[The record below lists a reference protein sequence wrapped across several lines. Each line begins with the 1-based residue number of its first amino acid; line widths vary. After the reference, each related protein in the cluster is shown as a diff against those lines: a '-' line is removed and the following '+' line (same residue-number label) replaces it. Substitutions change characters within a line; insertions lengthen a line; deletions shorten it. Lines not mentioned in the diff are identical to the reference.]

1 MGMVPTTTEADAVE
15 SGLRAGLQTRSADSR
30 AFEEFWRRIR
40 GGNLIP
46 RRGDFNIAR
55 AARFVRDLVL
65 MEAPAPDRKSMRIR
79 LAGER
84 YQEIAGYN
92 LAGRDHLEHFDHDYR
107 DGALTT
113 GWLMFNHP
121 CGLWQITPMH
131 TAKGYGQYIEVTA
144 FPLGAGE
151 DGIPLLLCHVRLT
164 GELLHTR
171 GQRFS
176 LDTAT
181 DFHFI
186 DLGAGI
192 PNWDA

>member
-1 MGMVPTTTEADAVE
+1 MVPTTEHAREGMQAALWSRSQESRDFEA
-15 SGLRAGLQTRSADSR
+15 LWNRM
-30 AFEEFWRRIR
+30 R
-40 GGNLIP
+40 GGALVPP
-46 RRGDFNIAR
+46 RSSFNVAK

-65 MEAPAPDRKSMRIR
+65 MEAPAPERRTIRIR

-84 YQEIAGYN
+84 YQEIAGCN
-92 LAGRDHLEHFDHDYR
+92 LAGRDHLEHFDADYR

-113 GWLMFNHP
+113 GWLMANHP

-131 TAKGYGQYIEVTA
+131 TAKGYGQYIEVTG

-164 GELLHTR
+164 GRLLHTR
-171 GQRFS
+171 DNRFGM
-176 LDTAT
+176 DTAS

-186 DLGAGI
+186 DVGAGV
-192 PNWDA
+192 PVWAD

>member
-1 MGMVPTTTEADAVE
+1 MGMVPTTDHAQARPLADLL
-15 SGLRAGLQTRSADSR
+15 SRSAQSR
-30 AFEEFWRRIR
+30 DFEDLWRRMR
-40 GGNLIP
+40 GGNLMP
-46 RRGDFNIAR
+46 RRNDFNVAR

-65 MEAPAPDRKSMRIR
+65 MEAPAPNRRQMRIR

-131 TAKGYGQYIEVTA
+131 TAKGYGQYIEVSG

-164 GELLHTR
+164 GEILHSSNNR
-171 GQRFS
+171 LS
-176 LDTAT
+176 LDTAA

-186 DLGAGI
+186 DVGAGV
-192 PNWDA
+192 PEWAA

>member
-1 MGMVPTTTEADAVE
+1 MGMVPTTTTEAVAA
-15 SGLRAGLQTRSADSR
+15 GLRAGLLTRSAESHE
-30 AFEEFWRRIR
+30 FEKLWRRMR

-46 RRGDFNIAR
+46 RRNDFNVAR

-65 MEAPAPDRKSMRIR
+65 MEAPAPERRQMRIR

-84 YQEIAGYN
+84 YQEIAGCN
-92 LAGRDHLEHFDHDYR
+92 LAGRDHLEHLDQDYR
-107 DGALTT
+107 EGAMTT
-113 GWLMFNHP
+113 GWMMFNHP

-131 TAKGYGQYIEVTA
+131 TAKGYGQYIEVTG

-171 GQRFS
+171 ESRFS
-176 LDTAT
+176 MDTAA

-192 PNWDA
+192 PNWE

>member
-1 MGMVPTTTEADAVE
+1 MGMVPTTEHALRGMQDGLWSRSQE
-15 SGLRAGLQTRSADSR
+15 SRD
-30 AFEEFWRRIR
+30 FEEMWNRMR
-40 GGNLIP
+40 GGALVP
-46 RRGDFNIAR
+46 RRSNFNVAK

-65 MEAPAPDRKSMRIR
+65 MEAPAPERRTMRIR

-92 LAGRDHLEHFDHDYR
+92 LAGRDHLEHFDPDYR

-113 GWLMFNHP
+113 GWLMANHP
-121 CGLWQITPMH
+121 CGLWQITPMQ
-131 TAKGYGQYIEVTA
+131 TAKGYGQYIEVTG

-164 GELLHTR
+164 GKLL
-171 GQRFS
+171 QSPCNRFAM
-176 LDTAT
+176 DTAS

-186 DLGAGI
+186 DVGAGV
-192 PNWDA
+192 PYWED